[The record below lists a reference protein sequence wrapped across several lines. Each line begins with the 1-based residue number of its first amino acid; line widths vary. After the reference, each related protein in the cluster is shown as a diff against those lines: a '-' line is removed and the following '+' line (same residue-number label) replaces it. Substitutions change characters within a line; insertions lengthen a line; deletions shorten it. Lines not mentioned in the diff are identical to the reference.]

1 MNQDHLTDEQLSARL
16 DGVLDAADE
25 GRIDA
30 HLAGCEECAA
40 RLEALAAL
48 DGSLLD
54 AIEHDPGDA
63 YFADFADRVAARI
76 AADPKGEAALAREA
90 AGVAGSGGA
99 ASSDG
104 PSPHDSP
111 KRSNPFAWLFTP
123 RGLAFAG
130 SAAVLVAAVG
140 LGVQWYGQR
149 GAVVS
154 TLASDMAGERSTQP
168 QASAPAPQAMSA
180 PVMDSAGSTGS
191 MSSTQAATGAA
202 TTLDAT
208 AAKEAAPGTR
218 PDRPAVAQQ
227 AAPGTLPLSPR
238 AELAPGAAR
247 DAAHEREPKRR
258 SEPVSALTSPPVAT
272 RAPAPASANVT
283 QQEGVAMSEVAEST
297 TPAKPKATIVPEAV
311 PPQTPAHVK
320 ATDALAQSLR
330 ANSPLT
336 KALGGAPAPAAEKR
350 EVGFRSGRSGE
361 ARMQLDE
368 AGTDARCGLVRDT
381 RGTPLAAAQ
390 VRVSGAQPANTRTG
404 ADGRFCLD
412 AAPRVGDTL
421 IVLHVGFEPVR
432 IPINGPGSLVVNMEP
447 IGTLGDK
454 GGMLTGFASKAA
466 PAPDV
471 YADQSGLVRAAVNAA
486 RAQAALAARERSAE
500 SYEKLVVLWD
510 DVAERTSGAPS
521 YDARFRSVGA
531 LREAQAIAPEP
542 ARLDRLRHA
551 IEAFVA
557 ATPRTLPERAT
568 VLRWQQELRGR

>member
-1 MNQDHLTDEQLSARL
+1 MSHDHLADEQLSARL

-25 GRIDA
+25 ARIDS

-40 RLEALAAL
+40 RLESFAAL

-54 AIEHDPGDA
+54 AIDHDPGDA

-99 ASSDG
+99 ADADA
-104 PSPHDSP
+104 PVPVAKP
-111 KRSNPFAWLFTP
+111 RATNPFAWLFTP

-154 TLASDMAGERSTQP
+154 TLAGSVATEQAAPSQSSD
-168 QASAPAPQAMSA
+168 PAPQAMSA
-180 PVMDSAGSTGS
+180 PVTDSMA
-191 MSSTQAATGAA
+191 STQAAPSAVA
-202 TTLDAT
+202 TLDAS
-208 AAKEAAPGTR
+208 AAKDAAPGTR

-238 AELAPGAAR
+238 AELAPGASRNVAR
-247 DAAHEREPKRR
+247 ARETERR
-258 SEPVSALTSPPVAT
+258 STPAPALAPPPVAT
-272 RAPAPASANVT
+272 SAPAPASANVT
-283 QQEGVAMSEVAEST
+283 QQEGVAMSEVGQSIESS
-297 TPAKPKATIVPEAV
+297 KPKATSAPEAV
-311 PPQTPAHVK
+311 PPQPPARAKV
-320 ATDALAQSLR
+320 TDALTQSLR
-330 ANSPLT
+330 ENSPLG
-336 KALGGAPAPAAEKR
+336 KSLGGAPAPAAAKR
-350 EVGFRSGRSGE
+350 DLGFRGGRAE
-361 ARMQLDE
+361 ASRMSLD
-368 AGTDARCGLVRDT
+368 AGVLTDRCGLVRDT

-390 VRVSGAQPANTRTG
+390 VRVSGAQPANTRSG
-404 ADGRFCLD
+404 ADGRYCFD

-421 IVLHVGFEPVR
+421 IELHVGFEPVR
-432 IPINGPGSLVVNMEP
+432 LPITSIATLAVNMEP

-466 PAPDV
+466 PTPDV
-471 YADQSGLVRAAVNAA
+471 YASQSDVVRAAVTAA
-486 RAQAALAARERSAE
+486 RAQAALAARERTAE

-510 DVAERTSGAPS
+510 DVAERTSGAAT
-521 YDARFRSVGA
+521 YDARFRSLSA
-531 LREAQAIAPEP
+531 LHEAHAIAPES
-542 ARLDRLRHA
+542 ARADRLRHA
-551 IEAFVA
+551 IESFVA

-568 VLRWQQELRGR
+568 VLRWQQELRSR